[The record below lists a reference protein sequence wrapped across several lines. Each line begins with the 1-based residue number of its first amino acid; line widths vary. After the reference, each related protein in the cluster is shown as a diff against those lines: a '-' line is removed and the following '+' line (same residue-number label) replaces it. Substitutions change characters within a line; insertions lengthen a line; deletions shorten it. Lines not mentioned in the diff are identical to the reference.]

1 MLRERKQSISRRD
14 RIADSAEK
22 LFCTRGYYGAS
33 VRDITNDAGVNVGLV
48 NYYFKTKED
57 LFRYV
62 VLRRHDQLHDF
73 VRISLDQ
80 AVDSAAP
87 GLPTTRALIR
97 AFIAPFI
104 ALLRNEDPG
113 WAYYIKLISHVLT
126 LYHVA
131 ALRETMASLND
142 ISELFIERLRLVH
155 PTMDDKSFYAAL
167 YAIEAVMGFMVQ
179 DPGFLDNLTL
189 NHYHSAEMD
198 KLLDHLVP
206 FLAGGVEA
214 TSRPE

>member
-1 MLRERKQSISRRD
+1 
-14 RIADSAEK
+14 
-22 LFCTRGYYGAS
+22 
-33 VRDITNDAGVNVGLV
+33 
-48 NYYFKTKED
+48 
-57 LFRYV
+57 
-62 VLRRHDQLHDF
+62 
-73 VRISLDQ
+73 VRISLEQ
-80 AVDSAAP
+80 VVDSATP
-87 GLPTTRALIR
+87 ELPTTRALIR

-104 ALLRNEDPG
+104 DLLRHEEPG

-126 LYHVA
+126 LYHVDP
-131 ALRETMASLND
+131 LRETIESLND
-142 ISELFIERLRLVH
+142 ISELFIERLRLIH
-155 PTMDDKSFYAAL
+155 PEMDDKSFFAAL

-214 TSRPE
+214 TARSGL